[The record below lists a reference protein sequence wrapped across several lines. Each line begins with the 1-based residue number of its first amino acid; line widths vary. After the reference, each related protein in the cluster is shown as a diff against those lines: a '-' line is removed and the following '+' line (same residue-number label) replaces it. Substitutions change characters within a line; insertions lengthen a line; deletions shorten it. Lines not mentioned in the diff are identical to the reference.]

1 MPHRKKVDA
10 MPFQDDSDMKI
21 VGEYVAPEE
30 IPDTTSELLEQEQ
43 QNGNLDRARALGA
56 ALIDAAKNAE
66 AEHPSENTSLRLQ
79 RWLLL
84 LFTADVELH
93 RLLPNPLVAQTS
105 ANTFYNL
112 LHTQAEDIYDAVQQ
126 DGSLSFYYLCQ
137 EDGTVSVEK
146 AGQTFASL
154 CGHANERVYVALG
167 QKLAQACLD
176 YVRDLVEQQNFVD

>member
-1 MPHRKKVDA
+1 
-10 MPFQDDSDMKI
+10 MPFSDDSDMKI

-30 IPDTTSELLEQEQ
+30 QPDATSALLEQEQ

-56 ALIDAAKNAE
+56 ALIDAAKAAE
-66 AEHPSENTSLRLQ
+66 AEHPSENAALRLQ

-93 RLLPNPLVAQTS
+93 KLLPNPLVAQAS

-112 LHTQAEDIYDAVQQ
+112 LHTQAADIYDAVQQ
-126 DGSLSFYYLCQ
+126 NGSLSFYYLCQ
-137 EDGTVSVEK
+137 ENGEVSVEK

-154 CGHANERVYVALG
+154 CGHAGDRVYIALG
-167 QKLAQACLD
+167 EKLAKACLD
-176 YVRDLVEQQNFVD
+176 RVRTLVAQQDFVL

>member
-1 MPHRKKVDA
+1 

-30 IPDTTSELLEQEQ
+30 RPDATSALLQQEQ

-56 ALIDAAKNAE
+56 ALIDLAKAE
-66 AEHPSENTSLRLQ
+66 ETEHRSENADLRLQ

-84 LFTADVELH
+84 LFTADVELR

-105 ANTFYNL
+105 ANTFYDL
-112 LHTQAEDIYDAVQQ
+112 LRTQVGDIYDAVQQ
-126 DGSLSFYYLCQ
+126 NGSLSFYYLCL
-137 EDGTVSVEK
+137 EDGAVSVQK

-154 CGHANERVYVALG
+154 CGHAGSPRYVTLG
-167 QKLAQACLD
+167 QQIAQACID
-176 YVRDLVEQQNFVD
+176 RVHTLVAEQGFVA